1 MALFSVITR
10 HRSYMRAFSLA
21 ATYIKNPQQLLRL
34 IDKAQAK
41 ADDGSYVYV
50 TTLGNLISLP
60 LRMLRA
66 YVWGGY
72 RQIPWRSL
80 TMLTAAIIYFLMPFD
95 FITDFLPLIG
105 LMDDIG
111 VLGWTLKQLKDDV
124 DRFEAWEQSVA
135 ASTEQADSALVEIE
149 VNPAGLE
156 PPVSTAGLRRKT
168 SI

>member
-1 MALFSVITR
+1 MALFSIITR

-21 ATYIKNPQQLLRL
+21 ASYIKNPQQLRRL

-50 TTLGNLISLP
+50 TALGNIVSLP

-72 RQIPWRSL
+72 RRIHWRSL

-135 ASTEQADSALVEIE
+135 TSSEQPDSALIEIE
-149 VNPAGLE
+149 VNPVELV
-156 PPVSTAGLRRKT
+156 PPMPSPALRRKPPV
-168 SI
+168 